1 MEFGSDFVYVYEE
14 PEFEYIS
21 EDEYDVGMNLSD
33 SDEDD
38 VPAVS
43 NPAFSSSSSSSAPP
57 PSPYLTFLPPS
68 PRLEERRVDYDSFET
83 VPQAPMGRP
92 PPPLLK
98 VSKPAKTKKHHW
110 RHLSDSG
117 DQQQKHHR
125 SEELQQKLKKFRKA
139 DTNIVSL
146 KLNQLVAPGNM
157 HAGDPTY
164 CTSCG
169 AIMSSISKLKK
180 DIEEKV
186 WTCEFCNAKNVVDV
200 EDEEVPTS
208 EDLTY
213 MLEPALSTTV
223 SGPSGTDQSLVLFCV
238 DISGSMCVTTEVPG
252 NLKLRGAESLHRA
265 QLLNRERG
273 DQYLPKQRRN
283 VTYISRLQSVQAA
296 VDHQLEQMCKDHPH
310 RRVALVT
317 FNNEVE
323 IIGDGKTPLVSIV
336 GDKLKD
342 SEQLKSSCADITLT
356 GAIKNNRK
364 SLGEK
369 LFDLEEGG
377 GTALGPALL
386 VSVTIASKH
395 PGSKVILCTDG
406 LANVGLGKLED
417 YNRNDEEAEQAAR
430 FYEDIGKMAVEK
442 GVSVSVITIKG
453 TDCKLV
459 ELGKLADTTGGQVN
473 IVDPMKLTQEFS
485 TILANQ
491 VIATNVVATFI
502 LHKQLFFHN
511 EETVESKIIKNIGN
525 VTQDTEITFE
535 YGMKIGAEKKED
547 TSTSDGTAKSEDT
560 GEKAASSSAG
570 EGSKITVGEKPEV
583 KSEEGQSKD
592 QTKEGGQPEEFPFQI
607 QIAYTDTEG
616 AKALRVLTKTKPT
629 TRDRKIAERNM
640 NLDVL
645 GAHTAQLT
653 SNLAIEGR
661 YTLARSKALINQRA
675 AWRNVHDAESKEA
688 ERTSNRVKYKKF
700 FGRIRTVDEHL
711 KTAQNEERKTHGSTH
726 SDEEDDMYDMAVQDM
741 YEVLPTTARGSKSS
755 TLSSEKRAVKKKMR
769 SRETEDKTAALVYKA
784 KKSSRYLNESDSD

>member
-1 MEFGSDFVYVYEE
+1 MEFGSEFVYVYEE

-21 EDEYDVGMNLSD
+21 DNEYDDGMNLSD

-38 VPAVS
+38 VSAVS
-43 NPAFSSSSSSSAPP
+43 NPTYSSSSSSPAPP
-57 PSPYLTFLPPS
+57 PSLSQGPELLAPS
-68 PRLEERRVDYDSFET
+68 PRLTERQVYYNSFET
-83 VPQAPMGRP
+83 APPATMGRP
-92 PPPLLK
+92 PHPLLK
-98 VSKPAKTKKHHW
+98 VSKPTKTKKHHW
-110 RHLSDSG
+110 RHCSDSG
-117 DQQQKHHR
+117 DHRKTQHGSEAQQQKF
-125 SEELQQKLKKFRKA
+125 KKFRKA

-164 CTSCG
+164 CASCG
-169 AIMSSISKLKK
+169 AIMSSISKLEKS
-180 DIEEKV
+180 IEEKV
-186 WTCEFCNAKNVVDV
+186 WNCEFCNVKNVVDV
-200 EDEEVPTS
+200 DDEEVPTS

-223 SGPSGTDQSLVLFCV
+223 SGLSGTDQSLVLFCV

-265 QLLNRERG
+265 QLLNRERS

-296 VDHQLEQMCKDHPH
+296 VDHQLEQMCKDYPH

-317 FNNEVE
+317 FNNDVE

-336 GDKLKD
+336 GDKLND
-342 SEQLKSSCADITLT
+342 CEQLKSSCADITLPT
-356 GAIKNNRK
+356 AIKDSRK

-377 GTALGPALL
+377 GTSLGPALL

-406 LANVGLGKLED
+406 LANVGLGKLEN

-502 LHKQLFFHN
+502 LHRQLFFHN
-511 EETVESKIIKNIGN
+511 EETVESKIVKNIGN

-535 YGMKIGAEKKED
+535 YGMKIGAEKKEEMSA
-547 TSTSDGTAKSEDT
+547 TNVTAKSEDT
-560 GEKAASSSAG
+560 EEKNTASSAG
-570 EGSKITVGEKPEV
+570 EGSKVTVGEKTGV
-583 KSEEGQSKD
+583 KSELGQNMD
-592 QTKEGGQPEEFPFQI
+592 QTTEGDQPKEFPFQI

-616 AKALRVLTKTKPT
+616 ARALRVLTKTKPVT
-629 TRDRKIAERNM
+629 KDRKIAERNM

-675 AWRNVHDAESKEA
+675 AWRNVHDAESKET
-688 ERTSNRVKYKKF
+688 ERTSNRIKYKKF
-700 FGRIRTVDEHL
+700 FGKIRTVDEHL
-711 KTAQNEERKTHGSTH
+711 KTAQNEERKIHGSTH
-726 SDEEDDMYDMAVQDM
+726 SDEEDDLYDMAVQDM
-741 YEVLPTTARGSKSS
+741 YEVLPMEGSKSS
-755 TLSSEKRAVKKKMR
+755 NLSSEKRAVKKKMR
-769 SRETEDKTAALVYKA
+769 SRETEDMTAALVYKA